1 HVFGKAGRADT
12 ATDPAPLEMF
22 ETTIT
27 FKPKDQWRPGM
38 TMDKIKAELDKAVR
52 VPGLTNLFVPPIRN
66 RIDMLSTGI
75 KSPIGIKVLGT
86 DLATLQ
92 TVADQIETVAKTVPG
107 VSSAIAERP
116 TSGRYVD
123 VHIRRDAAARYGL
136 TQERVQQL
144 IATVVGGDPIGQTVE
159 GRERYPIVVRY
170 PRAERDSVEAL
181 RQLPIVAANGAQLT
195 LSQVADIAVVA
206 GPSML
211 KSEGGQLATYVYV
224 DTAGSD
230 LGTVVANLQHA
241 VARQVKLP
249 PGTTVAWSGQ
259 FEYLASATERLKVV
273 VPIALVIIF
282 LLIYAVF
289 RRVSEAALIMASVPL
304 ALVGGLWLIWLLG
317 HAVSVA
323 TIIGFI
329 ALAGVAAEFGVVM
342 LLYLH
347 HAWEHQLALDPH
359 ADQEALDAAIREGA
373 VQRVRPKAMTVAV
386 ILAGLFPILLG
397 HGAGSEVMQRIAAPM
412 IGGMVT
418 APLLSMLVIPAA
430 YRLLHGRALT
440 RRRSSTPS
448 SHVITGEHQ

>member
-1 HVFGKAGRADT
+1 
-12 ATDPAPLEMF
+12 
-22 ETTIT
+22 
-27 FKPKDQWRPGM
+27 
-38 TMDKIKAELDKAVR
+38 
-52 VPGLTNLFVPPIRN
+52 
-66 RIDMLSTGI
+66 LSQQQ
-75 KSPIGIKVLGT
+75 L
-86 DLATLQ
+86 
-92 TVADQIETVAKTVPG
+92 
-107 VSSAIAERP
+107 
-116 TSGRYVD
+116 
-123 VHIRRDAAARYGL
+123 
-136 TQERVQQL
+136 QQL
-144 IATVVGGDPIGQTVE
+144 IATVVGGDPVGQTIE

-170 PRAERDSVEAL
+170 PRAERDSVGAL
-181 RQLPIVAANGAQLT
+181 RQLPIVAADGAQLT

-224 DTAGSD
+224 DTASSN
-230 LGTVVANLQHA
+230 LGGVVADLQRA
-241 VARQVKLP
+241 VAQQVTLP
-249 PGTTVAWSGQ
+249 PGTTLAWSGQ
-259 FEYLASATERLKVV
+259 FEYLASAMERLKLV

-359 ADQEALDAAIREGA
+359 AGPEALDAAIREGA

-430 YRLLHGRALT
+430 YRLLVRHRL
-440 RRRSSTPS
+440 RK
-448 SHVITGEHQ
+448 TGKTNTTLHPNPQGN